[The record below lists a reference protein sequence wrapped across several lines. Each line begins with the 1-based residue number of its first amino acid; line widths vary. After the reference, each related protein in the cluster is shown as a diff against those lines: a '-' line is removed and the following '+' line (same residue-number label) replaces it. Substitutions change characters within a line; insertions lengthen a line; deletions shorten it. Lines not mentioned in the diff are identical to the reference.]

1 MFGDIHSHFFSMKAD
16 VYFAKTGQSAYGE
29 VTQSWYFDHTI
40 DCDFTYAGVKYK
52 EEIIPNVVIAVDSLL
67 LGRSTTDFRVNNKG
81 ERFGLQNIV
90 VTNIRDKFGE
100 ELYIESGG
108 GRNGKSTVYE
118 IATFKPFISP
128 FGKTEH
134 YSVIL
139 RRSEHQRFAI

>member
-1 MFGDIHSHFFSMKAD
+1 VFGNINSQFFSMKAD
-16 VYFAKTGQSAYGE
+16 IYFAKTSQSAYGE
-29 VTQSWYFDHTI
+29 VVQSWYLDHTI
-40 DCDFTYAGVKYK
+40 DCDFTYAGVKSK
-52 EEIIPNVVIAVDSLL
+52 EEIIPNAVISVDSLL
-67 LGRSTTDFRVNNKG
+67 LGRSTTDFRVNNRG
-81 ERFGLQNIV
+81 ERFGLQNII

-100 ELYIESGG
+100 ELYMESGG

-118 IATFKPFISP
+118 IATFKPFIGP